1 MKNQLRWYATEE
13 QKKIFNLKMESSD
26 SFLARGGKIEQI
38 GSRSLSE
45 SKKVDAQKLLDKV
58 IGTKYEKEVI
68 ALLRKQGIQIENI

>member
-26 SFLARGGKIEQI
+26 SFLARGGKIECI
-38 GSRSLSE
+38 GSRSVSE